1 MVQVSL
7 ISLALLGFTSAL
19 YITNHCEWTCSFTL
33 CTRSLETIQGTKNV
47 LISSLGDELQVV
59 SKYPCTEDTECPT
72 WVSKEKYNRNIWRND
87 EIKIITTRFEKKCQ
101 TGLNTALT
109 LVSVST
115 ILSTSKL
122 VIVSNC
128 FHKSGPIMCV
138 TNFERNTE
146 DQVQKYN

>member
-7 ISLALLGFTSAL
+7 ISLALLGLTSAL

-33 CTRSLETIQGTKNV
+33 CTKSLKTIQGTKNV
-47 LISSLGDELQVV
+47 LISSLGDELQAV
-59 SKYPCTEDTECPT
+59 SKYPCSEDTECPT
-72 WVSKEKYNRNIWRND
+72 WVSKGKYNRNIWRND
-87 EIKIITTRFEKKCQ
+87 EIKIITTRFEKKMPNRFEYC
-101 TGLNTALT
+101 TDAGICFNNT
-109 LVSVST
+109 VHFK
-115 ILSTSKL
+115 IGNC
-122 VIVSNC
+122 SNC